1 MFANGWKR
9 GRAAA
14 LSAVC
19 VAGLL
24 GVGAGVAGAT
34 SAASAG
40 TSVAQVQA
48 QARVP
53 WSQVGPGWT
62 LVEYSNGT
70 IAHHA
75 ATTLYVVSPAG
86 AKYPVYTWRASANF
100 APGLVAWSG
109 DKTRALLD
117 GIAPGVQT
125 QLNLVTGKLTRFVMT
140 DGAAAIG
147 YTRPHGLNILG
158 TQMSM
163 DGRVWSL
170 GRYSLTGAL
179 VKTLATSDNYSISG
193 IDSPD
198 GTILAVAGTTGLRLI
213 SNTGAVIRQLPV
225 PRTDP
230 TIGCGP
236 VRWWDSKTI
245 LAGCGAKSAS
255 MGRLWLVPS
264 SGGTPTPLTPQRKP
278 GPMSL
283 GDLDAWRLN
292 SGLYLQSATG
302 CGTVVINK
310 QNANG
315 SLTRVNVPG
324 TLNAN
329 NRVLTAQGQSLLVDA
344 LTACP
349 GTSSL
354 LWFNPGTR
362 AEKWLFKAP
371 AGAFGVLNVVP
382 FYSTEN
388 GPSI

>member
-1 MFANGWKR
+1 MFANGWRR

-24 GVGAGVAGAT
+24 GVGAGVAGAA

-40 TSVAQVQA
+40 TPVARVQA

-62 LVEYSNGT
+62 LVEYTNGT

-86 AKYPVYTWRASANF
+86 AKYPVYTWRASVGF
-100 APGLVAWSG
+100 APGLAAWSG
-109 DKTRALLD
+109 DKTRALFFD
-117 GIAPGVQT
+117 GGVGQMA
-125 QLNLVTGKLTRFVMT
+125 QLNLLTGNLTRFTMQDQAQV
-140 DGAAAIG
+140 IG
-147 YTRPHGLNILG
+147 YTRPNGLNILG
-158 TQMSM
+158 VIGPGAVETLA
-163 DGRVWSL
+163 RF
-170 GRYSLTGAL
+170 SLTGKL
-179 VKTLATSDNYSISG
+179 LKVLAVSGNYSG
-193 IDSPD
+193 GGVDSAD
-198 GTILAVAGTTGLRLI
+198 GTTLAVAGSTGLRLI
-213 SNTGAVIRQLPV
+213 SNTGAVIRKLPV

-230 TIGCGP
+230 TIGCNA

-245 LAGCGAKSAS
+245 LAGCAAKSAS
-255 MGRLWLVPS
+255 MGRLWLVPA
-264 SGGTPTPLTPQRKP
+264 SGATPTPLTPQRKP

-283 GDLDAWRLN
+283 GDLDAWQLN

-329 NRVLTAQGQSLLVDA
+329 NRVLTARGQSLLVDA

-362 AEKWLFKAP
+362 AEKWLIKAP
-371 AGAFGVLNVVP
+371 AGAFGVLAVVP

-388 GPSI
+388 AASF

>member
-9 GRAAA
+9 GWAAA

-24 GVGAGVAGAT
+24 GVGAGAAG
-34 SAASAG
+34 AASAG

-48 QARVP
+48 SAQAAVP
-53 WSQVGPGWT
+53 WSQVGPGWS

-70 IAHHA
+70 TAKHA
-75 ATTLYVVSPAG
+75 ATILYVVSPVG
-86 AKYPVYTWRASANF
+86 VKYPVFTWRASAGF
-100 APGLVAWSG
+100 APGLIAWSG
-109 DKTRALLD
+109 DKTRALFFV
-117 GIAPGVQT
+117 GGGGQVA
-125 QLNLVTGKLTRFVMT
+125 QLNLLTGKLTKFTIQHQAQV
-140 DGAAAIG
+140 IG
-147 YTRPHGLNILG
+147 YTRPNGLNILG
-158 TQMSM
+158 VFGPGAVQTLA
-163 DGRVWSL
+163 RF
-170 GRYSLTGAL
+170 SLTGKLLKVLA
-179 VKTLATSDNYSISG
+179 VGHDFSASGVDSADGTTLAVEGS
-193 IDSPD
+193 
-198 GTILAVAGTTGLRLI
+198 TGLRLV
-213 SNTGAVIRQLPV
+213 SNAGAVIRQLPV
-225 PRTDP
+225 PGTDP
-230 TIGCGP
+230 RIGCSP

-245 LAGCGAKSAS
+245 LAGCAAKSAS
-255 MGRLWLVPS
+255 MGRLWLVPA
-264 SGGTPTPLTPQRKP
+264 SGAKPTALTPQRKP

-324 TLNAN
+324 TLNVN

-344 LTACP
+344 LTECP

-362 AEKWLFKAP
+362 AVKWLIKAP
-371 AGAFGVLNVVP
+371 AGAFGVLAAVP

-388 GPSI
+388 APGF